1 MRGAGRSRA
10 GFVFLA
16 TATALVTLAGCAKE
30 PPPGLEQ
37 SRATTDAPAAQG
49 QAVPEG
55 QSTEGTL
62 VASRPLF
69 YRYFHRHKDGDMAV
83 YRVKGN
89 AHKGS
94 RFSATYRYRAIPLV
108 NGRRVMTL
116 AVTRKYS
123 GEDPLTTFYLED
135 ETSGTTRAVGF
146 SKDPGAGDSL
156 RLYDPPPVTLIW
168 DTAARKGWSMD
179 IVYRT
184 VRMEGTTPL
193 KSAPMVLEKLVVHP
207 PEDLRVRDAT
217 GTLIRY
223 PRALKFE
230 IGSSEGA
237 STTVWFARVGEIVAQ
252 EYRKGRLKERLELM
266 RFVHR

>member
-1 MRGAGRSRA
+1 L
-10 GFVFLA
+10 VVLA
-16 TATALVTLAGCAKE
+16 TLLALVALAGCAKE

-37 SRATTDAPAAQG
+37 SQATTDAPAAPG
-49 QAVPEG
+49 QAVPKG

-69 YRYFHRHKDGDMAV
+69 YRYFHRHRDGDMAV
-83 YRVKGN
+83 YRVRGN
-89 AHKGS
+89 VHKGD
-94 RFSATYRYRAIPLV
+94 RFTTTYRYRAIPLV

-135 ETSGTTRAVGF
+135 ETSGTTRAIGF
-146 SKDPGAGDSL
+146 SKDPRGGDSL
-156 RLYDPPPVTLIW
+156 RLYDPPPVTLRW
-168 DTAARKGWSMD
+168 DTAARPGWSTE

-193 KSAPMVLEKLVVHP
+193 KSAPLVLEKLVVRR

-217 GTLIRY
+217 GTAIRY
-223 PRALKFE
+223 ARALRFE
-230 IGSSEGA
+230 IGASDGA
-237 STTVWFARVGEIVAQ
+237 TRTVWFGRIGEIVAQ
-252 EYRKGRLKERLELM
+252 EYRKGRQRERLELM
-266 RFVHR
+266 RYVHR

>member
-1 MRGAGRSRA
+1 M
-10 GFVFLA
+10 A
-16 TATALVTLAGCAKE
+16 TVLVAAAGCAKE

-37 SRATTDAPAAQG
+37 SQATTDAPPAQG
-49 QAVPEG
+49 QAVPKG

-69 YRYFHRHKDGDMAV
+69 YRYFRRHKDGDMAV
-83 YRVKGN
+83 YRVRGN
-89 AHKGS
+89 AHKGD
-94 RFSATYRYRAIPLV
+94 RFTVTYRYRAIPLV
-108 NGRRVMTL
+108 SGRRVMTL

-146 SKDPGAGDSL
+146 SKDPRGGDGL
-156 RLYDPPPVTLIW
+156 RLYDPPPVTLRW
-168 DTAARKGWSMD
+168 DTAARRGSSME

-193 KSAPMVLEKLVVHP
+193 KSAPMVLEKLVVHQ
-207 PEDLRVRDAT
+207 PEDVRVRDAT
-217 GTLIRY
+217 GTLTRY

-230 IGSSEGA
+230 LGSSEGD
-237 STTVWFARVGEIVAQ
+237 TITVWFAHIGEIVAQ
-252 EYRKGRLKERLELM
+252 EYRKGRLRERLELT

>member
-1 MRGAGRSRA
+1 MGL
-10 GFVFLA
+10 VVLA
-16 TATALVTLAGCAKE
+16 TAVVLAVLGGCAKE

-37 SRATTDAPAAQG
+37 SQATTDAPAAQG
-49 QAVPEG
+49 QPVPKG

-62 VASRPLF
+62 VASRPFF

-94 RFSATYRYRAIPLV
+94 RFTTTYRYRAIPMV
-108 NGRRVMTL
+108 NGHRVMTL

-146 SKDPGAGDSL
+146 SKDPRGGDSL
-156 RLYDPPPVTLIW
+156 RLYDPPPVTLRW
-168 DTAARKGWSMD
+168 DMAARRGWSME

-193 KSAPMVLEKLVVHP
+193 ESAPLVLEKLVVHS
-207 PEDLRVRDAT
+207 PEDVLVRDAT
-217 GTLIRY
+217 GTVVRY
-223 PRALKFE
+223 PRALKSE
-230 IGSSEGA
+230 IGSSDGA
-237 STTVWFARVGEIVAQ
+237 TRTIWFARIGEMVAQ
-252 EYRKGRLKERLELM
+252 EYRKGRLRERLELT